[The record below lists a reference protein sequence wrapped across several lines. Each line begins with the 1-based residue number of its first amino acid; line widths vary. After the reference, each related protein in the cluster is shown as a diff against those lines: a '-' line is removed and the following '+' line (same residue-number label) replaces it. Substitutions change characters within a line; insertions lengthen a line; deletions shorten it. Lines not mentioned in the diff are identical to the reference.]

1 MDGGRARDARRART
15 HIELETEA
23 PAETAAANAP
33 PARGR
38 SGELVLENLS
48 VRYKGAPHPAL
59 AQLSLHVPPRTKVGV
74 VGRTGAGKS
83 TLMLALLRILE
94 PETGTI
100 TLDGVDISRVGL
112 DELRSKV
119 AIVPQEP
126 TVSASPRRAPVSA
139 SAPSTHLLLLATP
152 PHHSFSKAR

>member
-1 MDGGRARDARRART
+1 MSNHKSGIDADAGVD
-15 HIELETEA
+15 
-23 PAETAAANAP
+23 AAVRSANA
-33 PARGR
+33 AQIVE
-38 SGELVLENLS
+38 SGGIPSLVRLLRVGNA
-48 VRYKGAPHPAL
+48 GAKRQAALAL

-83 TLMLALLRILE
+83 TLVLALLRILE

-126 TVSASPRRAPVSA
+126 TVSEPRPRTPAARARVREPRALILVPR
-139 SAPSTHLLLLATP
+139 PS
-152 PHHSFSKAR
+152 HSYSKAR